1 MPGLNGYE
9 VARRIR
15 ASSWGSELSMVAITG
30 WEKAE
35 GAQRARDAGFD
46 RNFVTP
52 TDEKTLL
59 ALIVDLDDSRR
70 RT

>member
-1 MPGLNGYE
+1 
-9 VARRIR
+9 
-15 ASSWGSELSMVAITG
+15 MVAITG

-35 GAQRARDAGFD
+35 DAQRARDAGFD